1 MRSLKDIVRPKK
13 NSEISMSERR
23 FYTDRL
29 MLRICTK
36 KDAPLVLSFYDK
48 NLEEFAKYEP
58 LPMLEARTL
67 SFHEQCLD
75 FEEKEFSEMKEVRFF
90 LFKKDNP
97 MEIIGTVS
105 CRNIRHAFYASA
117 EIGYKMDPRFRRQG
131 YMSEAISFMLDY
143 VKKVHGLHRV
153 EAYVMPDNEASLG
166 LLTGLGFIKEGYL
179 HDKLCLD
186 NVWYDH
192 VLLTKLI

>member
-36 KDAPLVLSFYDK
+36 KDAPLVLSFYDR

-58 LPMLEARTL
+58 LPMLETRTL

-75 FEEKEFSEMKEVRFF
+75 FEEKE
-90 LFKKDNP
+90 
-97 MEIIGTVS
+97 
-105 CRNIRHAFYASA
+105 
-117 EIGYKMDPRFRRQG
+117 
-131 YMSEAISFMLDY
+131 YMQIEYM
-143 VKKVHGLHRV
+143 
-153 EAYVMPDNEASLG
+153 M
-166 LLTGLGFIKEGYL
+166 
-179 HDKLCLD
+179 C
-186 NVWYDH
+186 
-192 VLLTKLI
+192 